1 MNCLNPF
8 VFPKKEDICQN
19 KIKTIS
25 VCKQN
30 LTTMRSPTFQSH
42 NDVLVAIMNDKKDFA
57 KLHNEFWYRIPVKSA
72 PNNIKNRTAK
82 AIAFYQT
89 ATFKDDKWQIE
100 WYGQIKR
107 QTVVTRQ
114 DLFPDESLQ
123 SVKAHKMY
131 YKIEIENLQRLEKPI
146 PCRMPR
152 SINFIQTT
160 TYKFFKATEINHL
173 FNESPLEDKFFDKLN
188 EYNIPNERQFEV
200 KLHKKNRRLDFAVF
214 CKVHNIAIECD
225 GDTYHDKPD
234 QVHKDKHND
243 NELKSI
249 GWSVMRFTSAAIN
262 ERLAESMTLL
272 SNAIN
277 KQGGLKVLNEAEVK
291 YVRTNNQL
299 GLFDL

>member
-1 MNCLNPF
+1 
-8 VFPKKEDICQN
+8 
-19 KIKTIS
+19 
-25 VCKQN
+25 
-30 LTTMRSPTFQSH
+30 MRSPTFQSH

-72 PNNIKNRTAK
+72 PKNIKNRTAK
-82 AIAFYQT
+82 TIAFYQT

-107 QTVVTRQ
+107 QTEVTRQ
-114 DLFPDESLQ
+114 DLFPDEPLQ
-123 SVKAHKMY
+123 SVKADKMY
-131 YKIEIENLQRLEKPI
+131 YKIEIENLQRLETPI

-152 SINFIQTT
+152 KINFIETT
-160 TYKFFKATEINHL
+160 TYKFFNATEINYL
-173 FNESPLEDKFFDKLN
+173 FNESPLEDKVFDKLN
-188 EYNIPNERQFEV
+188 EHKIPNERQFEV
-200 KLHKKNRRLDFAVF
+200 QLHTRNRRLDFAVF
-214 CKVHNIAIECD
+214 CKVHNIAVECD

-243 NELKSI
+243 NELRSL

-262 ERLAESMTLL
+262 ERLAESMALL
-272 SNAIN
+272 SQAIN
-277 KQGGLKVLNEAEVK
+277 KQGGLKIMNKEAVK